1 LAGRQKETVQMN
13 KMRSA
18 REAVGVSILARL
30 YSQTLIW
37 AGVAML
43 APALV
48 LAAGG
53 GSGSDAQ
60 ARAELGRALF
70 FDTALSAD
78 GKVACA
84 TCHRPEAAFSGGD
97 ALARGVFGRS
107 GTRNAPALVGLA
119 GTRELF
125 WDGRLTSLEELVL
138 EPLTRP
144 EEHGLADLTAVLSA
158 IRARH
163 SAGFARVF
171 PREGVTEET
180 VAQTLAAYVDS
191 LSPPPSRFDRHQ
203 SGEADALTAAQRRG
217 LALFTGRAACARCHP
232 VQGGSFTDGA
242 YHAGEVAPGVAPR
255 LADVAKEVARMSPEA
270 RRSAVTAR
278 AEVAE
283 LGRYVV
289 TLRPVD
295 IGRFRTPSLRNVAVT
310 APYMHDG
317 SVPTLTQAVERELYY
332 RITEGLRVG
341 DLTPAERADLVD
353 FLQTL
358 TSPPPS
364 KVPKD
369 APATAA
375 AVP

>member
-1 LAGRQKETVQMN
+1 MN
-13 KMRSA
+13 KVRSA
-18 REAVGVSILARL
+18 CEAVGVSILARL
-30 YSQTLIW
+30 YSKTLIW

-53 GSGSDAQ
+53 GSGPDAQ

-97 ALARGVFGRS
+97 ALARGVFGRT
-107 GTRNAPALVGLA
+107 GTRNAPALVGLGA
-119 GTRELF
+119 TRELF
-125 WDGRLTSLEELVL
+125 WDGRRTSLEELVL

-144 EEHGLADLTAVLSA
+144 EEHGLEDLAAVLSA
-158 IRARH
+158 VRARH
-163 SAGFARVF
+163 LAGFARVF
-171 PREGVTEET
+171 PREGVTEKT
-180 VAQTLAAYVDS
+180 VAQTLAAYVGS
-191 LSPPPSRFDRHQ
+191 LSPPPSRFERYQ
-203 SGEADALTAAQRRG
+203 AGETDSLTAAQRRG

-232 VQGGSFTDGA
+232 VEGGALTDEA
-242 YHAGEVAPGVAPR
+242 YHAGELAPGVAASR
-255 LADVAKEVARMSPEA
+255 LAEAAREVSRLSLDA
-270 RRSAVTAR
+270 RRAEVTAR

-289 TLRPVD
+289 TLRPAD

-317 SVPTLTQAVERELYY
+317 SVPTLAQAVERELYY
-332 RITEGLRVG
+332 RTTERLHVG
-341 DLTPAERADLVD
+341 DLTPAERADLVQ
-353 FLQTL
+353 FLQAL

-364 KVPKD
+364 KVPKN

-375 AVP
+375 AVQ